1 MSSELVTIRSFGR
14 GELGRSPVFPGPGFG
29 VWVSAVELFRRRP
42 MFCGRVG
49 SRAAAEVARR
59 LGVELTMFPGGH
71 AGFTADGY
79 GTPGDPEGFAAVLRE
94 LLG

>member
-1 MSSELVTIRSFGR
+1 MGIGGR
-14 GELGRSPVFPGPGFG
+14 VVPSQADE
-29 VWVSAVELFRRRP
+29 
-42 MFCGRVG
+42 FCGRVG